1 MKAVWRYIHAAR
13 NSYATLY
20 AACETS
26 GFILEPVDAP
36 EGDVVCYSLNSV
48 EFPRYKE
55 EIAAADQITIAG
67 GPHASAAWEEVAEI
81 ADYVVVGEGERT
93 LPRLLSA
100 LAAGMSGA
108 AAAKQSLAQLSKS
121 EGLAAIPGVATRSHG
136 LNPIDHSVRLDAFPC
151 FTRMKGYMEI
161 SRGCPFHCGYCQTPR
176 LHGTKMRHRSRE
188 AIVEAAGRYRDAR
201 FVTPNAFAY
210 GSADGKTPDV
220 GKLERLLSSMPEN
233 NLYFGTFPC
242 EVRPEFVTQETA
254 DLVVRYCANTR
265 LHFGAQSGSD
275 AVLTRMGRGHT
286 LADVYSALD
295 ICRTA
300 GLEPVVDV
308 IFGFPFETDEDE
320 EATLALVR
328 DVVRTGKVHVHYLTP
343 LPGTPFAGVVPR
355 NVIPAVDKAL
365 GKLALGGR
373 VTGAWHSK
381 FG

>member
-13 NSYATLY
+13 NSYAALY
-20 AACETS
+20 AACEYY

-48 EFPRYKE
+48 EFPRYRE

-67 GPHASAAWEEVAEI
+67 GPHASAAWEEVAEV

-100 LAAGMSGA
+100 LAGVMSGA
-108 AAAKQSLAQLSKS
+108 AEVRQGKPG
-121 EGLAAIPGVATRSHG
+121 EPAAIPGVATRSRG
-136 LNPIDHSVRLDAFPC
+136 LNPIDHSVRLDGFPC

-295 ICRTA
+295 ICRSA

-328 DVVRTGKVHVHYLTP
+328 EVVRSGKVHVHYLTP
-343 LPGTPFAGVVPR
+343 LPGTPFADVVPR
-355 NVIPAVDKAL
+355 AVIPAVDKAL

-381 FG
+381 FTRN

>member
-13 NSYATLY
+13 NSYAALY
-20 AACETS
+20 AACETY
-26 GFILEPVDAP
+26 GFILEPVDAL
-36 EGDVVCYSLNSV
+36 EGDVVCYSLNSI
-48 EFPRYKE
+48 EFPRYRD
-55 EIAAADQITIAG
+55 EIASAEQITIAG
-67 GPHASAAWEEVAEI
+67 GPHASACWKEVAEV
-81 ADYVVVGEGERT
+81 ADYVIIGEGERT

-100 LAAGMSGA
+100 LESGKSGA
-108 AAAKQSLAQLSKS
+108 SL
-121 EGLAAIPGVATRSHG
+121 PGVATRNG
-136 LNPIDHSVRLDAFPC
+136 GRNKTDHTVRLDGFPC

-188 AIVEAAGRYRDAR
+188 AIVEAASHYRDAR

-220 GKLERLLSSMPEN
+220 EKLERLLASMPDN

-254 DLVVRYCANTR
+254 DLVVQYCANTK

-275 AVLTRMGRGHT
+275 TVLAKMGRGHS
-286 LADVYSALD
+286 LDDVYTALD
-295 ICRTA
+295 ICRGA

-320 EATLALVR
+320 EATLALVKE
-328 DVVRTGKVHVHYLTP
+328 VVRCGKVHVHYLMP
-343 LPGTPFAGVVPR
+343 LPGTPFSRAVPR
-355 NVIPAVDKAL
+355 EVIPAVDREL
-365 GKLALGGR
+365 GKLALSGR
-373 VTGAWHSK
+373 VTGAWHNK
-381 FG
+381 FD